1 MFFEK
6 VILKN
11 NDLIKDYE
19 DFEGVECVVDQTP
32 PISMEEY
39 FNYFKMHSVDIDNTD
54 SFEDSASSGVLS
66 DFGSLDSDD
75 YGDTFELFD
84 MIREANET
92 KCNVTRDNIQV
103 APNVDT
109 DLSDVKDEKVS
120 NVAEGVAEP
129 KAEE

>member
-54 SFEDSASSGVLS
+54 SFEDSESSGVLS
-66 DFGSLDSDD
+66 DSCSLDAED

-92 KCNVTRDNIQV
+92 KCNVTRDNISV
-103 APNVDT
+103 APNEDT
-109 DLSDVKDEKVS
+109 DLSDLKDKDVLNVS
-120 NVAEGVAEP
+120 EDVPEP
-129 KAEE
+129 KAKE